1 MSAIEAAGYGIPSV
15 HVDTPHVREGIGNA
29 AVLVPGLDTERTAN
43 GIELIEKDY
52 ERYSLNSRARA
63 EFIADRQELELE
75 KFSEFIGTAKKPKE
89 NPIRQKLIIKSTR
102 QNF

>member
-1 MSAIEAAGYGIPSV
+1 
-15 HVDTPHVREGIGNA
+15 
-29 AVLVPGLDTERTAN
+29 LVPGLDTERTAN

-63 EFIADRQELELE
+63 EFLTARQDLELE
-75 KFSEFIGTAKKPKE
+75 KFSDFINNVKKPKE
-89 NPIRQKLIIKSTR
+89 NPGRQKLIIRHSR